1 MVLAPSSNFVQLSAV
16 VCAGKGPQL
25 GQIQWE
31 RRDETK
37 FGRRWARIV
46 RNKQFVFGLRITFL
60 VTKAPLGGMQA
71 ADDGA
76 HRAAY
81 GAGFW
86 EFLRS

>member
-1 MVLAPSSNFVQLSAV
+1 VQV
-16 VCAGKGPQL
+16 KDHNPVKFNGK
-25 GQIQWE
+25 E
-31 RRDETK
+31 
-37 FGRRWARIV
+37 GRKRKSGGDGARIV

-76 HRAAY
+76 HRTAY
-81 GAGFW
+81 DTKIR

>member
-1 MVLAPSSNFVQLSAV
+1 VRWYVQVKDHNSV
-16 VCAGKGPQL
+16 KFNGKEGMKRNS
-25 GQIQWE
+25 GG
-31 RRDETK
+31 D
-37 FGRRWARIV
+37 GGRIV

-60 VTKAPLGGMQA
+60 VTKAPLGRMEA

-76 HRAAY
+76 HRAVY